1 MNTKKVNLDKWIQLV
16 GMFSIVA
23 GLVFVG
29 LEMRQTQRIAL
40 ANQQQARTELITD
53 MILVDMELIGNFR
66 ASGRRA
72 TDWESMNP
80 QQKALRE
87 TRQNYLWQVLEN
99 NFFQNEMRLLTPE
112 LWEQVQRYNNARWS
126 ECHLRHT

>member
-1 MNTKKVNLDKWIQLV
+1 MKVNLDTWIQLV
-16 GMFSIVA
+16 GMFSFVA

-53 MILVDMELIGNFR
+53 MMLVDMELIGNFG
-66 ASGRRA
+66 ASDRGA
-72 TDWESMNP
+72 TVWESMNP

-99 NFFQNEMRLLTPE
+99 NFFQNEMGLLTPE

>member
-1 MNTKKVNLDKWIQLV
+1 MNMKKVSLDTWIQLV
-16 GMFSIVA
+16 GMLSIVA

-53 MILVDMELIGNFR
+53 MMLVDMELVGDFG
-66 ASGRRA
+66 ASGQIA
-72 TDWESMNP
+72 TDWKSMNP

-99 NFFQNEMRLLTPE
+99 NFFSKRNG
-112 LWEQVQRYNNARWS
+112 VIDA
-126 ECHLRHT
+126 

>member
-1 MNTKKVNLDKWIQLV
+1 
-16 GMFSIVA
+16 MFSIAA

-53 MILVDMELIGNFR
+53 MMLVDMELIGNFG
-66 ASGRRA
+66 ASDRGA
-72 TDWESMNP
+72 TVWESMNP

-99 NFFQNEMRLLTPE
+99 NFFQNEMGLLTPE